1 MTKDVKKTKSTE
13 IIPLGERVLIK
24 EENNK
29 ESKTAAG
36 IIIPITVSDDKGS
49 KSGVVVAVGGGI
61 YQDGKLIPLSVKKG
75 DTVLFQWADKIKV
88 EGKEYFIVKE
98 SEILAI
104 IN

>member
-1 MTKDVKKTKSTE
+1 MTKDAKKTKSTE
-13 IIPLGERVLIK
+13 IMPLGERVLIK

-36 IIIPITVSDDKGS
+36 IIIPITVSDDKVN
-49 KSGVVVAVGGGI
+49 KSGVVVAVGSGI

-88 EGKEYFIVKE
+88 EDKEYFIVKE